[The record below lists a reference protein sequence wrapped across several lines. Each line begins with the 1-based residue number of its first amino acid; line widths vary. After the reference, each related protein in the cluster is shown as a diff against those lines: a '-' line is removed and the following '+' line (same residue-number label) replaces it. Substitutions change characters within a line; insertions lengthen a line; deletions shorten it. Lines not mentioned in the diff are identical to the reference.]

1 MLLKALLAHRAQLCS
16 PENKRW
22 RSPEHQHGQ
31 GRRWRM
37 QLSVQEH
44 QALQKW
50 NHFSQMSPFFFL
62 ITYFFF
68 QLTTVTLS
76 LISSCFCN
84 RSSVI
89 NGNCTHNCSR
99 TELLPWHSP
108 AVDMPVP
115 TDMQVT
121 QRWIFQNCLLRYY
134 GWKFYSPDSH
144 SSYYCLTIIQLLSNS
159 LT

>member
-50 NHFSQMSPFFFL
+50 NHFSQTSPFFFL

-68 QLTTVTLS
+68 S
-76 LISSCFCN
+76 
-84 RSSVI
+84 
-89 NGNCTHNCSR
+89 THYSNSQPNFFLLLQQKLCDQW
-99 TELLPWHSP
+99 ELH
-108 AVDMPVP
+108 
-115 TDMQVT
+115 T
-121 QRWIFQNCLLRYY
+121 
-134 GWKFYSPDSH
+134 
-144 SSYYCLTIIQLLSNS
+144 QLLQNWAPTLAFTSSGHACSYRHAGDTKVNFSELSVEVLRLKILQSRLTQQLLLSYHNS
-159 LT
+159 IAL